1 MRVLIFIG
9 LKIAEAAALAAAVV
23 LWCVTGRVVYY
34 HIWKLDGPMGV
45 GDYVFSGLAGL
56 SSIVAVI
63 YAVFL
68 FGVLLQANWKSAGKL
83 AERRN
88 KEEK

>member
-23 LWCVTGRVVYY
+23 LCCVVGRVVFY
-34 HIWKLDGPMGV
+34 HIWKFDGPMGV

-56 SSIVAVI
+56 FSIVAVL
-63 YAVFL
+63 YAVFC
-68 FGVLLQANWKSAGKL
+68 FGVFLQANWKWAGKL

-88 KEEK
+88 KEVE